1 MNKDI
6 KNYVEQE
13 VWAVVGATDNTK
25 KFGWKIYK
33 KLKNQGFTVYPVNPK
48 LKEID
53 GEKVYSRLSE
63 LPEKPGAVDIVVPP
77 QVTEEVVKECK
88 ELGIERVWMQ
98 PGAESMA
105 AIKYCQD
112 NGIEVVY
119 NACVLV
125 DF

>member
-6 KNYVEQE
+6 KNYVEQK

-33 KLKNQGFTVYPVNPK
+33 KLKNQGFIVYPVNPK
-48 LKEID
+48 LKELD
-53 GEKVYSRLSE
+53 GEKAYSRLSE

-112 NGIEVVY
+112 NSIEVIY